1 MAKLA
6 KSTLV
11 SQSPHFRPQAI
22 IHRQPLRTSQS
33 LTCACHSGVTSLST
47 TTTALKGATPSSRG
61 GASPGFRCRYLG
73 ASMYQLSLNRRPVA
87 SLLWASIVRCMRSA
101 RGPQP
106 PSPAYARHGSY
117 RGTSCHPRR
126 LSTMAENDPFRHYYV
141 DHPDV
146 PFALVG
152 RLG

>member
-22 IHRQPLRTSQS
+22 IHRQPLRTSQL
-33 LTCACHSGVTSLST
+33 LTCACHSGVTSVST

-73 ASMYQLSLNRRPVA
+73 ASMCIDATLET
-87 SLLWASIVRCMRSA
+87 SLLNGHAS
-101 RGPQP
+101 RG
-106 PSPAYARHGSY
+106 
-117 RGTSCHPRR
+117 
-126 LSTMAENDPFRHYYV
+126 YV
-141 DHPDV
+141 
-146 PFALVG
+146 AKLWT
-152 RLG
+152 LACYCIQ

>member
-33 LTCACHSGVTSLST
+33 LTSACHSGVTSLST

-61 GASPGFRCRYLG
+61 GATPGFRCRYLG
-73 ASMYQLSLNRRPVA
+73 ASMGRLSLNRRPVA
-87 SLLWASIVRCMRSA
+87 SLLWASIVRCMRSGS
-101 RGPQP
+101 GPTLPTCALQP
-106 PSPAYARHGSY
+106 VGGYLADCGRDANVVATAAH
-117 RGTSCHPRR
+117 
-126 LSTMAENDPFRHYYV
+126 DP
-141 DHPDV
+141 
-146 PFALVG
+146 
-152 RLG
+152 